1 MGENI
6 LKCLKPPPGKIY
18 VNPCLVL
25 WPIRDIPLWVATW
38 SFCWALSNSQGE
50 VFGISSHFN
59 EMCKT
64 SFTRRWFKVTFSSPS
79 SRSLNCLKGLEEL
92 SPHPKTSPF
101 SSSTE
106 VWPSPHATPFTT
118 DLCGISKICA
128 DLIWLIWIGTW
139 GFTHDGL
146 AFYRPLVFDAKEFW
160 MHTCFINISKSQN
173 LNDAPRTGYPKKTKM
188 PWLSQPR
195 CNTSSA
201 AGGSFSPR
209 APLLGCAHW
218 PRFFRPHK

>member
-1 MGENI
+1 MLVKLDHFPHGRKYLKMFETTTWETIRQPLPGSLTKKGHPIVSSNMVI
-6 LKCLKPPPGKIY
+6 LLGAFGQP
-18 VNPCLVL
+18 
-25 WPIRDIPLWVATW
+25 RR
-38 SFCWALSNSQGE
+38 
-50 VFGISSHFN
+50 GISSHFN

-106 VWPSPHATPFTT
+106 VWPSAHATPFTT
-118 DLCGISKICA
+118 DLWGISKICA

-146 AFYRPLVFDAKEFW
+146 AFYRPLVFDAKEF
-160 MHTCFINISKSQN
+160 
-173 LNDAPRTGYPKKTKM
+173 LDAH
-188 PWLSQPR
+188 
-195 CNTSSA
+195 
-201 AGGSFSPR
+201 
-209 APLLGCAHW
+209 LLHQY
-218 PRFFRPHK
+218 